1 MRVKF
6 IGTRTDATTPF
17 WWDAVDSEIQNYN
30 STLSALADQAGI
42 GHSYELAADGLSYT
56 QEYGPLADLEVW
68 QAFMAQ
74 ISAAMPGLSAAKE
87 AYFTQA
93 SHGQTVEFWG
103 EAGELRQTVQV
114 FPKP

>member
-6 IGTRTDATTPF
+6 IGTRTDTTTPL
-17 WWDAVDSEIQNYN
+17 WWDAVDADVQNYN
-30 STLSALADQAGI
+30 STILALADQAGI
-42 GHSYELAADGLSYT
+42 GHSYELAADGLSYV
-56 QEYGPLADLEVW
+56 QEYGPLASVETW
-68 QAFMAQ
+68 QAFNAQ
-74 ISAAMPGLSAAKE
+74 INAALPNLAAAKE

-93 SHGQTVEFWG
+93 GHGQTIEIWG